1 MGPILA
7 LHAVPGGTP
16 AQILTAWAFQPL
28 VLLPAVVAG
37 WLYVAGVRTVDRR
50 YPGARW
56 PRARMAWFL
65 SGLGTILIA
74 LESPVDVY
82 AEVFLWVHM
91 IQHIL
96 LSMVAPPLLLLGMPI
111 TLALRALPRAG
122 GRRRVL
128 VVLHSPVVKLLAYPS
143 VAWLLFVG
151 VLVGVHFSPLYEAS
165 LERPL
170 VHDVE
175 HLLFLGSGLL
185 FWWPVVGRD
194 AAPWRMSHPL
204 RMLYLFLAGPVNTF
218 VALAIYSASS
228 LLYPFY
234 GRVARTYG
242 MSPLDDQ
249 HWGGAV
255 MWVTGDL
262 MLLVSVVLVA
272 AAWARH
278 ERLEEVRLDA
288 RLDRERARSANGAL
302 PGP

>member
-1 MGPILA
+1 MEPILA
-7 LHAVPGGTP
+7 LHAVPGGEP
-16 AQILTAWAFQPL
+16 AQILAAWSFQPL
-28 VLLPAVVAG
+28 VLLPALAAA
-37 WLYVAGVRTVDRR
+37 WLYLAGKREVDRR

-56 PRARMAWFL
+56 PRARVAWFL
-65 SGLGTILIA
+65 SGLATILVA
-74 LESPVDVY
+74 LESPIDVY

-111 TLALRALPRAG
+111 TLALRALPRGG
-122 GRRRVL
+122 GRRWAL
-128 VVLHSPVVKLLAYPS
+128 GVLHSSVVRAVAYPL

-165 LERPL
+165 LEHPL
-170 VHDVE
+170 LHDVE
-175 HLLFLGSGLL
+175 HMLFLVSGLL
-185 FWWPVVGRD
+185 FWWPVVGLD
-194 AAPWRMSHPL
+194 ATPWRMPHPL

-218 VALAIYSASS
+218 VALAIYSANA

-249 HWGGAV
+249 RWGGAV

-278 ERLEEVRLDA
+278 ERLEEARLDA
-288 RLDRERARSANGAL
+288 RLDRERARSADGAL